1 MYHDESLLT
10 HVQSS
15 LLGYHEAKGEINRV
29 ISSDYDDISHYI
41 RFDELLQKLADKSVS
56 YEGKKDSL
64 RAFLNTKN
72 IYLWYYHNF
81 RNSAGIPRLGKPLE
95 EVLPFNNKEYTPH
108 IKAYLRWLEQ
118 LPDHVFT
125 NRNLALS
132 ENAVGNEEILLDSLI
147 KELQSDQTQLGF
159 KKAIKAFHRT
169 NRSLKKYVNDLLEYK
184 ANLLLIRLD
193 IGFNKIYLDQSRN
206 SLGDDLLKSLA
217 EVDPKDITD
226 KTPNFKDQYVEALN
240 TQLEADLKSIKAYR
254 AKFFRLL
261 KSKYAIE
268 GFIWKLEF
276 GADKSFH
283 YHCLF
288 LLNGD
293 KHREDIS
300 IAKDMGEMWK
310 QLTVNEDGETTKG
323 IYWNCNAHKE
333 KYKYLAIGHLH
344 ANNTDMKN
352 NLFKYVLTYLA
363 KTDYYIKLART
374 NDRTIGMGNDKE
386 KIKSGRPRKAK
397 VQKIS

>member
-29 ISSDYDDISHYI
+29 ISSDYNNISHYI

-72 IYLWYYHNF
+72 IYLWYYRNF
-81 RNSAGIPRLGKPLE
+81 HNSAGIPRLGKPLE

-132 ENAVGNEEILLDSLI
+132 DNAVGNEEILLDSLI
-147 KELQSDQTQLGF
+147 NELQSDQTQLGF

-193 IGFNKIYLDQSRN
+193 IG
-206 SLGDDLLKSLA
+206 A
-217 EVDPKDITD
+217 
-226 KTPNFKDQYVEALN
+226 
-240 TQLEADLKSIKAYR
+240 
-254 AKFFRLL
+254 
-261 KSKYAIE
+261 
-268 GFIWKLEF
+268 
-276 GADKSFH
+276 
-283 YHCLF
+283 C
-288 LLNGD
+288 
-293 KHREDIS
+293 
-300 IAKDMGEMWK
+300 
-310 QLTVNEDGETTKG
+310 
-323 IYWNCNAHKE
+323 
-333 KYKYLAIGHLH
+333 
-344 ANNTDMKN
+344 
-352 NLFKYVLTYLA
+352 
-363 KTDYYIKLART
+363 
-374 NDRTIGMGNDKE
+374 
-386 KIKSGRPRKAK
+386 
-397 VQKIS
+397 